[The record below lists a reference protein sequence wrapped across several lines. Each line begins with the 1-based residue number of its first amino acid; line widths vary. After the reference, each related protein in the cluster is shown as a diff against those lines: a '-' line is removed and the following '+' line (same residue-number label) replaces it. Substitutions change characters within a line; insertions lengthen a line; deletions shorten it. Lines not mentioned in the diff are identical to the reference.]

1 MLLGPAKL
9 YPWPV
14 LQKITVM
21 MNNLLAIITIDLDP
35 HFQIA
40 RYSIF
45 FRMKEHYKW
54 RKQFEEIMQ
63 EQILKEKWH
72 FRTLL

>member
-1 MLLGPAKL
+1 
-9 YPWPV
+9 
-14 LQKITVM
+14 
-21 MNNLLAIITIDLDP
+21 MNNLLAIITIDPDP